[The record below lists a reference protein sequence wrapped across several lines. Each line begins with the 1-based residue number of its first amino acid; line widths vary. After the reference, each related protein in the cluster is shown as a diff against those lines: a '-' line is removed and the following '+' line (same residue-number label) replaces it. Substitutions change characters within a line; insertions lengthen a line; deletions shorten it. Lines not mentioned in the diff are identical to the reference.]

1 MAQSSWQLYMISQFL
16 LLQSSMGANS
26 IWILT
31 IEEKTNIGLYFHPVL
46 HLRSRRGWCQFKV
59 TSIWLLWLMSQSR
72 RDEQQYNL
80 SNTRESCKREPPDQP
95 REETIR
101 HNSSRIFTA
110 SDKTQMT
117 LWLRLSHFS
126 PNRMDEVSH
135 GLSSSFPWGKTS
147 STLTLLNLSCFQGT
161 GAASSPVPVP
171 EGGEEEWRFGWMA
184 WGISH
189 SSQGL
194 QGLPHAGGWV
204 TAVNTNGLWNRGYF
218 TYSEKFQV
226 HWVQFNFCPKG
237 QWKG

>member
-1 MAQSSWQLYMISQFL
+1 MAQSSWQLYMISRFL

-26 IWILT
+26 IQILT
-31 IEEKTNIGLYFHPVL
+31 IEEKINIGLYFHMVL

-95 REETIR
+95 REETMR

-135 GLSSSFPWGKTS
+135 RLSSFPWGKTS

-161 GAASSPVPVP
+161 GAAQRVARRSEGLDGWP
-171 EGGEEEWRFGWMA
+171 EGF
-184 WGISH
+184 H
-189 SSQGL
+189 
-194 QGLPHAGGWV
+194 
-204 TAVNTNGLWNRGYF
+204 TAPRVCRA
-218 TYSEKFQV
+218 
-226 HWVQFNFCPKG
+226 CPMLVAE
-237 QWKG
+237 

>member
-59 TSIWLLWLMSQSR
+59 TSVWLLWLMSQSR

-194 QGLPHAGGWV
+194 QGLPRAGGWV
-204 TAVNTNGLWNRGYF
+204 TAVNTDGLWNRGYF

-226 HWVQFNFCPKG
+226 HWVQFNFCPRG

>member
-194 QGLPHAGGWV
+194 QGLPRAGGWV
-204 TAVNTNGLWNRGYF
+204 TAVNTDGLWNRGYF